1 MTTPTRR
8 WPRVAALLFL
18 PFPLACGPSD
28 QAGGGGAGSE
38 ATQPPAGEPF
48 SLTVAD
54 VGLATPESALH
65 DEAADVYLVSNI
77 NGEPLGKDGNG
88 FISRL
93 SPDGQVQALRWIDGA
108 AEGVT
113 LHAPKGMALKGDTL
127 FVADI
132 DTVRAFHRTTGA
144 ALGARGVPGAAFL
157 NDLAV
162 GPDGTLYVTD
172 SGLDA
177 TFSPTGTDAVHRF
190 GPGGSSAVASGAAL
204 TAPNGIV
211 VDGEA
216 IIMVPFGGNTVH
228 RIPAAGGEPAP
239 LAQLPGGQLDGVVRT
254 GDGSFL
260 VSSWEAGAVY
270 RVASDGSVSEVVTG
284 VEAPADLG
292 WDAARQRVLIPLF
305 MGNAVEIREI
315 RP

>member
-1 MTTPTRR
+1 VKDTRPWAR
-8 WPRVAALLFL
+8 LVSLLPVLVA
-18 PFPLACGPSD
+18 LACAPSD
-28 QAGGGGAGSE
+28 QGDAGTAGSE
-38 ATQPPAGEPF
+38 APVAAEPF
-48 SLTVAD
+48 QLTVAD
-54 VGLATPESALH
+54 VGFATPESVLH
-65 DEAADVYLVSNI
+65 DDAADVYLVSNI

-93 SPDGQVQALRWIDGA
+93 RPDGQLEALRWIDGA

-132 DTVRAFHRTTGA
+132 DTVRAFHRTSGA
-144 ALGARGVPGAAFL
+144 PLGGRGVPGATFL

-172 SGLDA
+172 SGMDA

-190 GPGGSSAVASGAAL
+190 GAEGSSVVASGAAL

-211 VDGEA
+211 VDGESVV
-216 IIMVPFGGNTVH
+216 MVPFGSNTVH
-228 RIPAAGGEPAP
+228 RIPAVGGDPVT
-239 LAQLPGGQLDGVVRT
+239 LAQLPAGQLDGVVRI
-254 GDGSFL
+254 GAGVFL

-270 RVASDGSVSEVVTG
+270 RIAADGTVSEAVTG

-292 WDAARQRVLIPLF
+292 WDEGRRRVLIPLF
-305 MGNAVEIREI
+305 MGNAVEIRDAA
-315 RP
+315 PAP